1 MRKRTTY
8 TTLTLELLTSL
19 SSPSTVAITRVYR
32 LLYQKFDAHMA
43 YVHAMVATIEAMI
56 KASKQIKAYS
66 CIAPYAARDGNML
79 SV

>member
-8 TTLTLELLTSL
+8 TTLTLELRTSL
-19 SSPSTVAITRVYR
+19 SSASRVYQ

-56 KASKQIKAYS
+56 EASKQIKAYS